1 MSKPSPTLLD
11 RTVAAISPSKG
22 LKRYAARLQFNALS
36 GIARESGGNKG
47 TMGNWLPRWLNK
59 WSEGRSR
66 AKSQGRARDLVANDP
81 HAASVVDS
89 MATNSVGTGL
99 QLQPQP
105 HAASLGW
112 NQEQVDA
119 FQADAEWIWQRWCRE
134 ADARGKLPFWAM
146 QLCCAHSMLTNG
158 EYFVLPV
165 MLQDGD
171 RDFSLALQMVD
182 PVRLS
187 TPAGKESD
195 PRIRDGVEMDQN
207 GKPVAYWMANPAKE
221 NFITEINHGYGMD
234 ESYYARISARLGHR
248 PGFFH
253 SFLPKEP
260 EQVRGVSV
268 LSPAMKF
275 FKDLS
280 DYLDYELVGAIV
292 ASSIP
297 VFIESQNPEEMFR
310 NIREIT
316 EPSGEDEEKV
326 YHQEVEPGQFL
337 YGNTGEKPHVLKNDR
352 PGNTFESF
360 VERVLRAVGASVG
373 MPYEV
378 IAKDFSKTNYSSARA
393 ALLEAHR
400 VYQVYQ
406 KWLVDGFCQPVWEMV
421 LEEAFLR
428 GMIPSLADMDV
439 DTFYRRLPA
448 LAKARWI
455 PPKRGHVD
463 PLKEMNANLKGLEN
477 NIYTLSDV
485 AAEHGTD
492 WRSLLEQRAKELTYE
507 RDKELRSN
515 EE

>member
-1 MSKPSPTLLD
+1 MD
-11 RTVAAISPSKG
+11 R
-22 LKRYAARLQFNALS
+22 S
-36 GIARESGGNKG
+36 GR
-47 TMGNWLPRWLNK
+47 
-59 WSEGRSR
+59 
-66 AKSQGRARDLVANDP
+66 
-81 HAASVVDS
+81 
-89 MATNSVGTGL
+89 
-99 QLQPQP
+99 
-105 HAASLGW
+105 
-112 NQEQVDA
+112 
-119 FQADAEWIWQRWCRE
+119 
-134 ADARGKLPFWAM
+134 
-146 QLCCAHSMLTNG
+146 
-158 EYFVLPV
+158 
-165 MLQDGD
+165 
-171 RDFSLALQMVD
+171 
-182 PVRLS
+182 
-187 TPAGKESD
+187 
-195 PRIRDGVEMDQN
+195 
-207 GKPVAYWMANPAKE
+207 PVAYWLANPGDQFMA
-221 NFITEINHGYGMD
+221 TQVADGYPLD
-234 ESYYARISARLGHR
+234 ASYYARVAAKVGHR
-248 PGFFH
+248 PGAFH

-268 LSPAMKF
+268 LAPAMKF

-297 VFIESQNPEEMFR
+297 VFIETQNPAEQYN
-310 NIREIT
+310 NIRVST
-316 EPSGEDEEKV
+316 DPNGDEEEEKT

-421 LEEAFLR
+421 LEEAYLR
-428 GMIPSLADMDV
+428 GMIPSLAGMDV
-439 DTFYRRLPA
+439 DTFYRQLPA

-455 PPKRGHVD
+455 PPRRGHVD

-477 NIYTLSDV
+477 NVYTLSDI

-492 WRSLLEQRAKELTYE
+492 WRSLLEQRAKELAFE
-507 RDKELRSN
+507 REQQLRTS
-515 EE
+515 EEE